1 MTVWFVAEEV
11 WYQSSVQCYGR
22 FPLHLWQKQHKTY
35 CSPGLCWTNMFPVP
49 YDSDKLA
56 RVASS
61 PGLLSFQRSGE
72 DRQRLNCTWE
82 QSVKDE
88 NSKSAKKKVHC
99 YLSSPGF
106 LHFRGWKWRG
116 GERTI
121 TGSGEIENL
130 KRTTHRSENLLSLI
144 APPKGDSRRRKT
156 RCKKKSAVPTFPR
169 PLLIGQSVRKTF
181 ISLKMKTNQ
190 EVGEKCKYSH

>member
-1 MTVWFVAEEV
+1 
-11 WYQSSVQCYGR
+11 
-22 FPLHLWQKQHKTY
+22 
-35 CSPGLCWTNMFPVP
+35 MFPVP
-49 YDSDKLA
+49 YDSDKLS

-61 PGLLSFQRSGE
+61 PGLLSFQRPGE
-72 DRQRLNCTWE
+72 DRQRLNCTLE

-88 NSKSAKKKVHC
+88 NSKTANKKVHC
-99 YLSSPGF
+99 YHSSPGL

-144 APPKGDSRRRKT
+144 APPKGERERRKQDAKRNLT
-156 RCKKKSAVPTFPR
+156 Y
-169 PLLIGQSVRKTF
+169 LLSRG
-181 ISLKMKTNQ
+181 L
-190 EVGEKCKYSH
+190 Y